1 MLRGYWRWRL
11 SGDPASVLGL
21 LDDRVAPLVLFG
33 PLAWGSIALTRWR
46 IRQHVTR

>member
-21 LDDRVAPLVLFG
+21 LDDRVTPLALLG
-33 PLAWGSIALTRWR
+33 PLAGAASPLPDGE
-46 IRQHVTR
+46 